1 MEINIS
7 TRFNPI
13 RMIAGQR
20 EPVILDV
27 VVRNKTEKIQL
38 VSVLVKVPFSLG
50 FDKVGLMRESRK
62 RVGYV
67 SPGNEKVVPFQ
78 IYCKPNIKEGNHP
91 IDIAVSTHS
100 ERYDITEREYGNVTE
115 LRVIS
120 R

>member
-1 MEINIS
+1 MEIGVS
-7 TRFNPI
+7 TRLNPI

-27 VVRNKTEKIQL
+27 VVRNRTEKMQL

-67 SPGNEKVVPFQ
+67 GAGNEKAVPFQ

-91 IDIAVSTHS
+91 IYITVATHS
-100 ERYDITEREYGNVTE
+100 DRYDVTEREYDNSTE
-115 LRVIS
+115 LRVIA